1 MEDQPLV
8 GGGETAFSPERHQ
21 PICHVS
27 EGGRSWGNHRFPHVK
42 VPGVQLIVEHLPHL
56 IPAAAGLGF
65 LGWFWWHMRS
75 APPPD
80 LDDQELAAWQEAR
93 SARRRRAKL
102 ER

>member
-1 MEDQPLV
+1 MSRV
-8 GGGETAFSPERHQ
+8 A
-21 PICHVS
+21 
-27 EGGRSWGNHRFPHVK
+27 GRSPGST

>member
-1 MEDQPLV
+1 MTPHPKMSPATAGVGME
-8 GGGETAFSPERHQ
+8 
-21 PICHVS
+21 
-27 EGGRSWGNHRFPHVK
+27 RF
-42 VPGVQLIVEHLPHL
+42 
-56 IPAAAGLGF
+56 PAAAGLGF

>member
-1 MEDQPLV
+1 MQADSIA
-8 GGGETAFSPERHQ
+8 GRIAGRAFGSR
-21 PICHVS
+21 
-27 EGGRSWGNHRFPHVK
+27 
-42 VPGVQLIVEHLPHL
+42 VPPVQLILEHLPHL
-56 IPAAAGLGF
+56 IPAVAGLGF

-75 APPPD
+75 GPPPD

>member
-1 MEDQPLV
+1 MSRVAEQY
-8 GGGETAFSPERHQ
+8 GSST
-21 PICHVS
+21 
-27 EGGRSWGNHRFPHVK
+27 

>member
-1 MEDQPLV
+1 MGRLMHAGFYRGPDRL
-8 GGGETAFSPERHQ
+8 SERELY
-21 PICHVS
+21 S
-27 EGGRSWGNHRFPHVK
+27 S
-42 VPGVQLIVEHLPHL
+42 GVQLILEHLPHL

-75 APPPD
+75 GPPPD

>member
-1 MEDQPLV
+1 MAGSCGPDS
-8 GGGETAFSPERHQ
+8 TA
-21 PICHVS
+21 
-27 EGGRSWGNHRFPHVK
+27 GRIAAASGSSTVRR
-42 VPGVQLIVEHLPHL
+42 VQLIIEHLPHL

-75 APPPD
+75 GPPPD